1 MRSLLALF
9 AASIL
14 LASTTTTVHGVHIDP
29 NDIIKTIE
37 LKPSVDRPKIVE
49 KMMVLGR
56 NNSFKFAEQAWHRS
70 ERWWR
75 EIKTSK
81 KHAIGAKYDKFSTD
95 DGPAVWWVSLMDEPI
110 GYFHESA
117 FAVPFIE
124 SFHNEM
130 GGHVLDRRPGGRH
143 SLTPMGSG
151 MYPSDG
157 LQNAACIHAYLA
169 IAYTGTDQVDDP
181 VNTIVTHPK
190 CYDVKDDGPD
200 LYRPGINVA
209 FGGPEA
215 NQKRQPGESRES
227 SIPLVAVVLVGITY
241 IIVRTCA
248 FDGLPPSGRVCFL
261 HLDHMMFDEMP
272 SKRLVKEICVFPLR
286 RHIWDAVF
294 QHGPY
299 NCTIQRRWKKPVDS
313 ARTRQEGRTRDH
325 KLDKLMIQL
334 KNLRLAL
341 DLHELISQQRNGFAS
356 LQLLSRSRCESE
368 SPLAITLS
376 APHSPLP

>member
-1 MRSLLALF
+1 MRSLLAFF

-37 LKPSVDRPKIVE
+37 SECGDIIDCVDIYKQPSLKNPLLKDHKILFKPSVDRPKIVE
-49 KMMVLGR
+49 KMVVLGG

-70 ERWWR
+70 GRCLQTVFMMKLAII
-75 EIKTSK
+75 IKNLESNSQGIYANPGKDPPNIDNQIALGIAVYPQFFGDDLPRLYIYSTNDGGVKLKCFNLECSFVQTSK
-81 KHAIGAKYDKFSTD
+81 KHAIGAKYDKFSTVGGTTYFTHVVIYRD

-117 FAVPFIE
+117 FAAPFIE

-143 SLTPMGSG
+143 TLTPMGSG

-169 IAYTGTDQVDDP
+169 IAYTGADQVDDP

-190 CYDVKDDGPD
+190 CYDIKGDGPD

-209 FGGPEA
+209 FGGP
-215 NQKRQPGESRES
+215 G
-227 SIPLVAVVLVGITY
+227 GY
-241 IIVRTCA
+241 DC
-248 FDGLPPSGRVCFL
+248 
-261 HLDHMMFDEMP
+261 DH
-272 SKRLVKEICVFPLR
+272 
-286 RHIWDAVF
+286 
-294 QHGPY
+294 
-299 NCTIQRRWKKPVDS
+299 N
-313 ARTRQEGRTRDH
+313 
-325 KLDKLMIQL
+325 
-334 KNLRLAL
+334 
-341 DLHELISQQRNGFAS
+341 
-356 LQLLSRSRCESE
+356 
-368 SPLAITLS
+368 
-376 APHSPLP
+376 